1 MIDFLDEFKRV
12 VAGLEA
18 ARVEYAVCG
27 GWALALLGAPR
38 ATDDIDLLITTPNL
52 DSAKDVARQLGFV
65 IEAQPMT
72 FHDGAIEI
80 RRISKPAIGWT
91 DDVIVLDFLL
101 VTPPIADVWEGR
113 QRVTATFGDFWVVSR
128 EGFLRLKEISG
139 RAKDLADIE
148 RLAELAGRADD
159 MPSRGDGH
167 EDTPGPEDESTS
179 SENPPGA
186 KNHKGTGG
194 RGDGGILM

>member
-12 VAGLEA
+12 IAGLEA

-38 ATDDIDLLITTPNL
+38 ATEDIDLLITATTL
-52 DSAKDVARQLGFV
+52 DFAKDVVRQLGFV

-72 FHDGAIEI
+72 FHHGAIEI
-80 RRISKPAIGWT
+80 HRISKPAIGWT
-91 DDVIVLDFLL
+91 DDILALDFLL
-101 VTPPIADVWEGR
+101 ITPPIADVWEGR

-159 MPSRGDGH
+159 ILGMGDGH
-167 EDTPGPEDESTS
+167 EATDGPDDESTAS
-179 SENPPGA
+179 DKPARA
-186 KNHKGTGG
+186 KNHKGTAG
-194 RGDGGILM
+194 RDDGGKLM